1 MNNCVLRKLLE
12 RNNLVEYEEGSWCYP
27 PYSSKNWIV
36 LTCEDAIRFINGFS
50 ITKDNKI
57 NDYGFSVKYRL
68 TEYKF
73 IDRRVKELIKEF
85 NQLSR
90 EIKDRKVQAKLENIK
105 KDF

>member
-1 MNNCVLRKLLE
+1 MNCILRKLLE
-12 RNNLVEYEEGSWCYP
+12 RNNLVEKDGEWYYP
-27 PYSSKNWIV
+27 PYSSTSWIV
-36 LTCEDAIRFINGFS
+36 LTYEDAIRFINGFN

-57 NDYGFSVKYRL
+57 NDYGFSLQYKL

-73 IDRRVKELIKEF
+73 IDRKVKELIKEF

-90 EIKDRKVQAKLENIK
+90 ELKERNVQAKLDNIK

>member
-1 MNNCVLRKLLE
+1 MNCILRKLLE
-12 RNNLVEYEEGSWCYP
+12 RNNLVEKDGEWYYP
-27 PYSSKNWIV
+27 PYSMKSWIV
-36 LTCEDAIRFINGFS
+36 LTYEDAIRFINGFS
-50 ITKDNKI
+50 ITKDNTI
-57 NDYGFSVKYRL
+57 NDYGFSVQFRL

-90 EIKDRKVQAKLENIK
+90 ELKDRKVQAKLDNIK

>member
-1 MNNCVLRKLLE
+1 MNCILRKLLE
-12 RNNLVEYEEGSWCYP
+12 RNNLVEKDGEWYYP
-27 PYSSKNWIV
+27 PYSSTSWIV
-36 LTCEDAIRFINGFS
+36 LTYEDAIRFINGFN

-57 NDYGFSVKYRL
+57 NDYGFSVQYKL

-73 IDRRVKELIKEF
+73 IDSRVKELIKEF

-90 EIKDRKVQAKLENIK
+90 EIKEKKVQEKLDNIK

>member
-1 MNNCVLRKLLE
+1 MNCVLRKLLE
-12 RNNLVEYEEGSWCYP
+12 RNNLVEKDGEWFYP
-27 PYSSKNWIV
+27 PYSTTNWIV
-36 LTCEDAIRFINGFS
+36 LTCKDSIRFIHGFS

-57 NDYGFSVKYRL
+57 NDYGFSVQYKL
-68 TEYKF
+68 TEYRF

-90 EIKDRKVQAKLENIK
+90 EIKDRKVQAKLDNIK

>member
-1 MNNCVLRKLLE
+1 MNCILRKLLE
-12 RNNLVEYEEGSWCYP
+12 RNNLVEKDGDWFYP
-27 PYSSKNWIV
+27 PYSMNSWIV
-36 LTCEDAIRFINGFS
+36 VTYEDSIRFINGFA

-57 NDYGFSVKYRL
+57 NDFGFSVQYKL

-90 EIKDRKVQAKLENIK
+90 ELKDRKVQAKLDNIK